1 MIITPLALTTAA
13 AFTGAAA
20 YVSWS
25 EQPARLALDDAAL
38 LKEWQISYPKGVAMQ
53 GGLALISGLLGL
65 AAFVFEDQWTTVVGG
80 VLMLAN
86 WPYTLLAINPT
97 NKRLSTMA
105 NADAGP
111 RPLIKRWGRLHLG
124 RIVLGFLALCAFL
137 AAEMAS

>member
-38 LKEWQISYPKGVAMQ
+38 LKEWQISYPKGVVMQ

-65 AAFVFEDQWTTVVGG
+65 AAFVVEDQWTTVVGG

-86 WPYTLLAINPT
+86 WPYTLLVINPT
-97 NKRLSTMA
+97 NKRLSAMA
-105 NADAGP
+105 NADAGA
-111 RPLIKRWGRLHLG
+111 RQLIKRWGILHLG
-124 RIVLGFLALCAFL
+124 RILLGVLGLCAFL
-137 AAEMAS
+137 AAEIAS